1 MLVLVRPLLAHLG
14 GDGRDEAG
22 NVHAGDGKWRV
33 ASWCRVE
40 SGGPVTR
47 QQIGMEQGGERT
59 AVATDLRPDE
69 AQVGE
74 ARVGGRWVSVATKV
88 TVSFYSVVTFGDEVS
103 RTQAELGEIDALITA
118 LKNATYVRFEGR
130 EMKYV
135 DYYVDIDNNEV
146 RVQVNVD

>member
-1 MLVLVRPLLAHLG
+1 M
-14 GDGRDEAG
+14 
-22 NVHAGDGKWRV
+22 
-33 ASWCRVE
+33 
-40 SGGPVTR
+40 
-47 QQIGMEQGGERT
+47 
-59 AVATDLRPDE
+59 
-69 AQVGE
+69 
-74 ARVGGRWVSVATKV
+74 ATKV